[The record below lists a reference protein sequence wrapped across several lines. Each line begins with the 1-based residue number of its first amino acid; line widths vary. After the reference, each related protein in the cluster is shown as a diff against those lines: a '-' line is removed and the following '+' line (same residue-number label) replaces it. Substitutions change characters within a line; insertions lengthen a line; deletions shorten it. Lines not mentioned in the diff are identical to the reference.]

1 MASIRR
7 WVSRIIDRSLAR
19 FSAASPI
26 AQSIQQKFLHELL
39 QQARYADPKR
49 LTRFEH
55 QVFSQGGEDGALREI
70 FRRIG
75 ETDRTFVELGVGN
88 GVENNTAFLLLQGW
102 NGLWLEGSAKSCTA
116 IRASFARELGAGKL
130 KLAEA
135 LITRDNAAD
144 LVLGGMSSPTFDLL
158 SIDVDRNTY
167 HVWEALG
174 VLRPRAVVVEYNA
187 LYPGDMHW
195 IAEYDADKS
204 WNGTTYFGASL
215 KALEQLGSR
224 MGYNLVGCDIA
235 GANAFFV
242 RNDLCEDKF
251 CAPFTAE
258 NHYEPIR
265 YFLHTRVGHRPV
277 FRD

>member
-1 MASIRR
+1 MASIKR

-26 AQSIQQKFLHELL
+26 AQSIQQKFLHDLR
-39 QQARYADPKR
+39 QQARYSDPKR

-70 FRRIG
+70 FRRLG
-75 ETDRTFVELGVGN
+75 ETDRGFVELGVGN
-88 GVENNTAFLLLQGW
+88 GIENNTAFLLLQGW
-102 NGLWLEGSAKSCTA
+102 NGLWLEGSAKSCKA
-116 IRASFARELGAGKL
+116 IRESFARELGEGKL
-130 KLAEA
+130 KLVEA
-135 LITRDNAAD
+135 LITRDNAAN
-144 LVLGGMSSPTFDLL
+144 LVLSNMPSPTFDLL

-167 HVWEALG
+167 HVWEALD
-174 VLRPRAVVVEYNA
+174 VLRPRVVVVEYNA

-195 IAEYDADKS
+195 IAEYDPDKS

-242 RNDLCEDKF
+242 RGDLCGDKF

-265 YFLHTRVGHRPV
+265 YFLHARVGHRPV

>member
-26 AQSIQQKFLHELL
+26 AQSIQQKFLHELR
-39 QQARYADPKR
+39 QQERYADPKR

-75 ETDRTFVELGVGN
+75 ETDRRFVELGVGD

-102 NGLWLEGSAKSCTA
+102 NGLWLEGSAKNCKA
-116 IRASFARELGAGKL
+116 IRASFARELGEGKL

-144 LVLGGMSSPTFDLL
+144 LALSGMSSPTFDLL

-167 HVWEALG
+167 HVWEALD
-174 VLRPRAVVVEYNA
+174 VLRPRVVVVEYNA

-195 IAEYDADKS
+195 IAEYDPDKS

-215 KALEQLGSR
+215 KALELLGAR
-224 MGYNLVGCDIA
+224 LDYNLVGCDIA

-265 YFLHTRVGHRPV
+265 YFLHARVGHRPV